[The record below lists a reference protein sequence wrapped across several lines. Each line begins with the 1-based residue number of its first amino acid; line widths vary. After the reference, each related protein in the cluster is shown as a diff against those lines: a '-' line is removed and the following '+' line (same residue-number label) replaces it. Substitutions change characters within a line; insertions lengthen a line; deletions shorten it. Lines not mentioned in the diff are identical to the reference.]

1 MKPEERSEKLKALKE
16 ESRKLF
22 DRIHEIDKETRNLE
36 HQDEI
41 DKAKECLGKFYQKKD
56 SGLGETILF
65 HPKGYTVPE
74 YSVYVQVLGVSAEGH
89 LFKIGDRTALI
100 MSSHGIDIPELL
112 KDYEEIDE
120 ETWKELFA
128 DIVDIV

>member
-1 MKPEERSEKLKALKE
+1 MKEREEKLQALKE

-22 DRIHEIDKETRNLE
+22 DRIHEIDKETRRLE
-36 HQDEI
+36 HQEEI
-41 DKAKECLGKFYQKKD
+41 EKAKECLGKFYQKKD
-56 SGLGETILF
+56 TGLGETVLF

-74 YSVYVQVLGVSAEGH
+74 YGVYVQILGVSAEGH

-100 MSSHGIDIPELL
+100 MSTHGIDLPEFL

-120 ETWKELFA
+120 ERWKDLFA
-128 DIVDIV
+128 DIVDII

>member
-1 MKPEERSEKLKALKE
+1 MKEREEKLQALKE

-22 DRIHEIDKETRNLE
+22 DRIHEIDKETRRLE
-36 HQDEI
+36 HQEEI
-41 DKAKECLGKFYQKKD
+41 EKAKECLGKFYQKKD
-56 SGLGETILF
+56 PGQGETMLF

-74 YSVYVQVLGVSAEGH
+74 YGVYVQILGVSAEGH

-100 MSSHGIDIPELL
+100 MSNHGIDLPEFL

-120 ETWKELFA
+120 EMWKDLFA
-128 DIVDIV
+128 DIIDII